1 MASLHQIRELIER
14 SYTALKSDSAHWQ
27 PDAQTAKAIDDVI
40 AALDDGSLRAVRRD
54 GGGWQSQDWV
64 RQAILL
70 YFRLNN
76 AAVMDGANGA
86 PAFDK
91 IPMKTQNWSEIDFRE
106 AGFRMVPGA
115 IIRRGAYIGRN
126 CVLMPS
132 FVNIGAYVGD
142 GTMIDTWATVGSCAQ
157 IGKHVH
163 ISGGTGIG
171 GVLEPLQ
178 AKPVIIGDRVFIGG
192 RCEIAEGVE
201 IGEGAVIAMGTFIS
215 ASTRIIDR
223 MTGQVHMGRVPPY
236 AVVVPGSM
244 PGAANTPALSCAV
257 IVKTVDART
266 REKTGV
272 NELLRA
278 A

>member
-1 MASLHQIRELIER
+1 MSNLALIHNHIAAAYEAMT
-14 SYTALKSDSAHWQ
+14 TAGSTWTADE
-27 PDAQTAKAIDDVI
+27 QTRQAVNDVI
-40 AALDDGSLRAVRRD
+40 QALDEGSMRAVRRN
-54 GGGWQSQDWV
+54 GNEWESQDWV

-70 YFRLNN
+70 YFRMTQ
-76 AAVMDGANGA
+76 ADVMMGPNGA
-86 PAFDK
+86 TAFDK
-91 IPMKTQNWSEIDFRE
+91 IPLKTQNWSADDFRA
-106 AGFRMVPGA
+106 AGFRQVPGS
-115 IIRRGAYIGRN
+115 IVRRGAYIGKN

-142 GTMIDTWATVGSCAQ
+142 GTMVDTWATVGSCAQ

-178 AKPVIIGDRVFIGG
+178 AKPVIIGDRAFIGA
-192 RCEIAEGVE
+192 RCEIAEGVVV
-201 IGEGAVIAMGTFIS
+201 GEGAVIAMGTYIS
-215 ASTRIIDR
+215 ASTKIFDR
-223 MTGQVHMGRVPPY
+223 ATGVTMTGMVPPY
-236 AVVVPGSM
+236 AVVVPGTLPSTG
-244 PGAANTPALSCAV
+244 GASLACGV